1 MVSVLPMTLANKKQ
15 NALFHAKGD
24 RMERESFL
32 PIFIDTGTL
41 KKIIVFVLS
50 SA

>member
-1 MVSVLPMTLANKKQ
+1 MALANEKQ
-15 NALFHAKGD
+15 NPFFHAKWD

-32 PIFIDTGTL
+32 PIFTDIGTL
-41 KKIIVFVLS
+41 KKIILVVLS

>member
-1 MVSVLPMTLANKKQ
+1 MTLANEKQ
-15 NALFHAKGD
+15 NVLFHAKGD
-24 RMERESFL
+24 RMEREGFL
-32 PIFIDTGTL
+32 PIFTDTGTL

>member
-1 MVSVLPMTLANKKQ
+1 MTLANEKQ

-32 PIFIDTGTL
+32 PIFTDTGTL
-41 KKIIVFVLS
+41 KKNNCICSFLS
-50 SA
+50 LRE

>member
-1 MVSVLPMTLANKKQ
+1 MTLANEKQ
-15 NALFHAKGD
+15 NALFHAKWD

-32 PIFIDTGTL
+32 PIFTDKEIL
-41 KKIIVFVLS
+41 KKIILVVLT

>member
-1 MVSVLPMTLANKKQ
+1 MTLANEKQ
-15 NALFHAKGD
+15 NALLHAKWD

-32 PIFIDTGTL
+32 PVFTDIGTL